1 MLSNIQGHSQ
11 NLTEACT
18 VLLGGHNWIATSPPR
33 WHLTP
38 PVGAQ
43 AFRVHEPSR
52 DSRSHRSRMLYKPEV
67 GSRDGVETGVCV
79 LELRM
84 FEKDI
89 LESRKGRCSHKH
101 SFSTAIPL

>member
-43 AFRVHEPSR
+43 ALCSP
-52 DSRSHRSRMLYKPEV
+52 
-67 GSRDGVETGVCV
+67 GSGY
-79 LELRM
+79 
-84 FEKDI
+84 F
-89 LESRKGRCSHKH
+89 LESIKYINLDNPKGHVFLREIVIKAVGTGHKRQGRVQESVQTMPAH
-101 SFSTAIPL
+101 LSTHLLTT

>member
-1 MLSNIQGHSQ
+1 MSLPETPDHTVAECFI
-11 NLTEACT
+11 NL
-18 VLLGGHNWIATSPPR
+18 
-33 WHLTP
+33 
-38 PVGAQ
+38 
-43 AFRVHEPSR
+43 
-52 DSRSHRSRMLYKPEV
+52 EV